1 MYCTCTLNPGF
12 LVQPHA
18 WSYQNLLAW
27 LGTLCGPCQNM
38 LVRLGTLCWSYQ
50 NIMVWIGTLW
60 RIYRNILACF
70 VTLCWS
76 YQKLLA
82 WFGTLCWTYQN
93 IPVWMGTIDIYINK
107 KSVIEDIELNL
118 PKHSGFGS
126 TEMLG
131 LLEPWFAAP
140 GEAVPVLNKFPFDN
154 LKIEFYFNFFS
165 NLEIKLHFTS
175 SVENIFWY
183 LQWHIFKYVQELKD
197 ELGWIPQH
205 FVKSFIR

>member
-1 MYCTCTLNPGF
+1 
-12 LVQPHA
+12 
-18 WSYQNLLAW
+18 
-27 LGTLCGPCQNM
+27 
-38 LVRLGTLCWSYQ
+38 
-50 NIMVWIGTLW
+50 
-60 RIYRNILACF
+60 
-70 VTLCWS
+70 
-76 YQKLLA
+76 
-82 WFGTLCWTYQN
+82 
-93 IPVWMGTIDIYINK
+93 MGTIDIYMNK

-175 SVENIFWY
+175 SVENIF
-183 LQWHIFKYVQELKD
+183 
-197 ELGWIPQH
+197 
-205 FVKSFIR
+205 